1 MSTLAAAAD
10 SMHGT
15 LHGSDITFDGVS
27 TDTRTLQQGELFVAL
42 QGPNFDGRDYVGQAR
57 DKGAVAAVVTSLVND
72 DIARGLAQVVV
83 NDSKRAL
90 GQLGAAWRE
99 GLPVRVIG
107 ITGSNGKTT
116 LKEMTAACLAT
127 VAPTLATHGNL
138 NNEIGMP
145 LMLTRIDDAHR
156 YAVLEMGA
164 NHAGE
169 IAYLTALAQPDVA
182 VITNAAPAHLEGFGS
197 IDGVARAKGEL
208 LSGDVRPKIAI
219 LNADDRYF
227 EYWSSL
233 VDDTQLISFGIDNA
247 ADVRADDIVVRAG
260 QSAFRLHLPG
270 GEIDIVL
277 PLVGRH
283 NVSNACAAAAI
294 AYTVGVDIPDIK
306 SALES
311 VQPVAGRLQPLAGI
325 GGATIYDDSYNAN
338 PLSVVAAAEFFATL
352 PGDNWLVLGDMG
364 ELGDDAPRLHR
375 DVGEQVRE
383 AGIKRLLATGGLSR
397 NTVDG
402 FGDGA
407 TWFATA
413 EAISELL
420 LTELRSGV
428 NVLVKGSRFMQME
441 RVVQVLH
448 ESQARK
454 KEA

>member
-10 SMHGT
+10 FMRGT
-15 LHGSDITFDGVS
+15 LHGPDIPFDGVS

-42 QGPNFDGRDYVGQAR
+42 QGPNFDGCDYVGQAR
-57 DKGAVAAVVTSLVND
+57 DKGAAGAVVTSLVSD
-72 DIARGLAQVVV
+72 DIAQDLAQVVV
-83 NDSKRAL
+83 DNSMRAL
-90 GQLGAAWRE
+90 GQLGAAWRK

-127 VAPTLATHGNL
+127 AAPTIATHGNL

-164 NHAGE
+164 NHPGE
-169 IAYLTALAQPDVA
+169 IAYLAALAQPDVV
-182 VITNAAPAHLEGFGS
+182 VITNAAPAHLEGFGT
-197 IDGVARAKGEL
+197 IDGVARAKGEI
-208 LSGDVRPKIAI
+208 LSGDVRPRIAI

-233 VDDTQLISFGIDNA
+233 VEDTQLISFGIDNA
-247 ADVRADDIVVRAG
+247 ADVRADDIVAREG
-260 QSAFRLHLPG
+260 QSCFSLHLPG
-270 GEIDIVL
+270 GETDITL
-277 PLVGRH
+277 PLAGRH
-283 NVSNACAAAAI
+283 NVRNACAAAAI
-294 AYTVGVDIPDIK
+294 AYAVGVDIPDIK
-306 SALES
+306 TALES
-311 VQPVAGRLQPLAGI
+311 VQPIAGRLQALAGV

-338 PLSVVAAAEFFATL
+338 PLSVVAAAEFLATL

-383 AGIKRLLATGGLSR
+383 TGIKRLLATGGLSR

-407 TWFATA
+407 TWFASA
-413 EAISELL
+413 DALSGSLLPELH
-420 LTELRSGV
+420 SGV

-441 RVVQVLH
+441 RVVDVLH
-448 ESQARK
+448 ESQVRK